1 MRRLVA
7 DVHPEHTASQRV
19 AQAIGLAP
27 TDEVVDGEVRWAGS
41 VDDGGGPV
49 TG

>member
-19 AQAIGLAP
+19 AQAIGLTP
-27 TDEVVDGEVRWAGS
+27 TDEVVDGEDRWAGS
-41 VDDGGGPV
+41 VDDDAGPV